1 MFSVYRHFF
10 ESEETY
16 HLRGKKSNA
25 NNHAKFL
32 PPPDNG
38 ATHFIGRHGSRA
50 YRWDMLIVLVHVHV
64 KPDCVEAFREASLEN
79 ARNSIQE
86 AGIVRFD
93 VLQDNEDPTRFILNE
108 VYRDNAAPAAHKET
122 AHYAAWRDT
131 VADMMAKPRH
141 AVKLTNHFPADS
153 EW

>member
-1 MFSVYRHFF
+1 
-10 ESEETY
+10 
-16 HLRGKKSNA
+16 
-25 NNHAKFL
+25 
-32 PPPDNG
+32 
-38 ATHFIGRHGSRA
+38 
-50 YRWDMLIVLVHVHV
+50 MLIVLVHVHV
-64 KPDCVEAFREASLEN
+64 KPDYVEAFREASLEN

-86 AGIVRFD
+86 AGIARFD

-131 VADMMAKPRH
+131 VADMMAKPRQ